1 MRFILTII
9 TLVLFTTPSW
19 SADFNKGLLAY
30 NNGDYA
36 TALEEWTP
44 LAEQGDAQ
52 AQSFLGVM
60 YDFGEGVPQDY
71 KTAVKWY
78 TLAAEQGL
86 ADAQYNLASM
96 YKNGEGVLQDY
107 QTAVKWYTLAAEQ
120 GHAKSQYNLGIS
132 YAKGEGVIQ
141 DFLYAHMWLNISASI
156 GNDDAPNAR
165 KIVEE
170 SMTPAQIE
178 QAQALAR
185 ECVKKEYKDC

>member
-1 MRFILTII
+1 MRAILTII
-9 TLVLFTTPSW
+9 AFILFAAPSW
-19 SADFNKGLLAY
+19 AGDFNKGAEAF

-44 LAEQGDAQ
+44 LAEQGYPKAQ
-52 AQSFLGVM
+52 FNLAYM
-60 YDFGEGVPQDY
+60 YDNGKGVPQDY

-78 TLAAEQGL
+78 TLAAEQGI
-86 ADAQYNLASM
+86 APAQYNLALM
-96 YKNGEGVLQDY
+96 YNNGKGVPQDY
-107 QTAVKWYTLAAEQ
+107 KTAVKWYTLAAEQ